1 MTKENE
7 INFSV
12 EKQVNSETPI
22 TFIAQAVDDPIS
34 PIDNSLLMFNALK
47 ENHIDVEMHLFQNG
61 GHGWGLRKK
70 GTDTEQWPSL
80 MIN

>member
-1 MTKENE
+1 MKNK
-7 INFSV
+7 N
-12 EKQVNSETPI
+12 
-22 TFIAQAVDDPIS
+22 DPLFTS
-34 PIDNSLLMFNALK
+34 PVKRFK